1 MGRYNKVSR
10 SYRNKLEGRIL
21 VSSGIG
27 LGKVADLVNM
37 VMHFEWRYFDWLRSY
52 QFLNNR
58 FLPLNSLVAMT
69 GYKNTNIILV
79 LASSKWW
86 EIAALFTC
94 QMSVSITPQRLPQQT
109 SKATAG
115 EVIFFLFFDVKPSFK
130 MDFTVSS
137 QSKSTGSFQRRD
149 LNFHFA

>member
-52 QFLNNR
+52 
-58 FLPLNSLVAMT
+58 
-69 GYKNTNIILV
+69 
-79 LASSKWW
+79 
-86 EIAALFTC
+86 
-94 QMSVSITPQRLPQQT
+94 
-109 SKATAG
+109 
-115 EVIFFLFFDVKPSFK
+115 
-130 MDFTVSS
+130 
-137 QSKSTGSFQRRD
+137 
-149 LNFHFA
+149 